1 LQRKVGEVTPSTNEP
16 RVLTD
21 KMKSCIDFKKLES
34 FALILLEKCTVEMDV
49 MYIAL

>member
-1 LQRKVGEVTPSTNEP
+1 
-16 RVLTD
+16 
-21 KMKSCIDFKKLES
+21 MKSCIDFKKLES